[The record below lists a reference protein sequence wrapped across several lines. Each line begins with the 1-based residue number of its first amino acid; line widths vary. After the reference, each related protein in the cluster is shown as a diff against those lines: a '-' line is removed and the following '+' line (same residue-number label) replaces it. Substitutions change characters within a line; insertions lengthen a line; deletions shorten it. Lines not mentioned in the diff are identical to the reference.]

1 VAAVALLSPLLVR
14 AAGALLASPAVG
26 RVGAAGRLAA
36 RLFAGEPARNGIA
49 VTALAMALGM
59 TLAMLVTV
67 ASMRATVKSWVETSI
82 GADLFVQ
89 PRTGSGMA
97 PVGDMPGE
105 VLAFVSGI
113 DGVEVVD
120 PIASR
125 DVTDRRGRPFSVFAG
140 DFTVF
145 SRFGSSPL
153 LGGGDANA
161 EALGARARGEVFVS
175 EPYARRFG
183 ADAGDE
189 VEVPTPQG
197 LRRFRVAGVFRD
209 FSNDRGTVVMDREL
223 WLRLYEDDRLDTI
236 AVLVRPGVDPR
247 ELRRRLLA
255 AAEGRFALMVTTNT
269 ELRREVLVIF
279 DRTFRVTR
287 ALEAIAVTVAIL
299 GIANA
304 LLASAVERRRT
315 FGLLRAI
322 GADASQIA
330 GATRLEALFIGAV
343 GAATALP
350 AGAAFA
356 AILLGVIN
364 PQSFGWTVSLAVPVL
379 AIAAVTLL
387 VLAASAA
394 AGVYPGSLAA
404 RTDPA
409 AALAEE

>member
-1 VAAVALLSPLLVR
+1 
-14 AAGALLASPAVG
+14 
-26 RVGAAGRLAA
+26 
-36 RLFAGEPARNGIA
+36 
-49 VTALAMALGM
+49 
-59 TLAMLVTV
+59 
-67 ASMRATVKSWVETSI
+67 
-82 GADLFVQ
+82 
-89 PRTGSGMA
+89 
-97 PVGDMPGE
+97 
-105 VLAFVSGI
+105 
-113 DGVEVVD
+113 
-120 PIASR
+120 
-125 DVTDRRGRPFSVFAG
+125 
-140 DFTVF
+140 
-145 SRFGSSPL
+145 
-153 LGGGDANA
+153 
-161 EALGARARGEVFVS
+161 
-175 EPYARRFG
+175 
-183 ADAGDE
+183 
-189 VEVPTPQG
+189 
-197 LRRFRVAGVFRD
+197 
-209 FSNDRGTVVMDREL
+209 
-223 WLRLYEDDRLDTI
+223 
-236 AVLVRPGVDPR
+236 
-247 ELRRRLLA
+247 
-255 AAEGRFALMVTTNT
+255 MVTTNT

-330 GATRLEALFIGAV
+330 GATRLGALFIGAV